1 MKRGLLPPAIHARF
15 RGVTLLLFAA
25 SIAAAAIG
33 IAGSFSGGMSA
44 LALGWALA
52 AGGFGI
58 LMAIRAGVSFVYND
72 GDYVE
77 MWSVLSAFMYTVFA
91 LAGFNWFGFVAAVLV
106 TAAWLIGAAGRRE
119 DERLHRV
126 DMQQRRDALKARG
139 RRGRSGAAQ
148 AGELIEE
155 SSLDLTDRT
164 KRRVTEDAFDD
175 LPVTRRGSAERARII
190 DGNPWGLPPDQK

>member
-25 SIAAAAIG
+25 SIAAACIG
-33 IAGSFSGGMSA
+33 IGGSFSRGISA

-77 MWSVLSAFMYTVFA
+77 MWSVLAAFMYTVFA
-91 LAGFNWFGFVAAVLV
+91 LAGFNWFGLIAAVLV
-106 TAAWLIGAAGRRE
+106 TAGWLIGAAGRRE

-126 DMQQRRDALKARG
+126 DMQQRRDALKAHG
-139 RRGRSGAAQ
+139 RRGRSADQ
-148 AGELIEE
+148 AGELLEE

-164 KRRVTEDAFDD
+164 KRRVTEDAFED
-175 LPVTRRGSAERARII
+175 LPVTRRGSVERARVI
-190 DGNPWGLPPDQK
+190 DGNPWGLPPDKK

>member
-1 MKRGLLPPAIHARF
+1 MKRGLLPSAIHDRF
-15 RGVTLLLFAA
+15 RGVTLLLFTA
-25 SIAAAAIG
+25 SIAAACIG
-33 IAGSFSGGMSA
+33 IGGSFSRGISA

-58 LMAIRAGVSFVYND
+58 LMAIRAGASFVYND

-91 LAGFNWFGFVAAVLV
+91 LAGFNWFGFVAATLV
-106 TAAWLIGAAGRRE
+106 TAGWLIGAAGRRE

-126 DMQQRRDALKARG
+126 DMQQRRDALKAHG
-139 RRGRSGAAQ
+139 RRGRSAAQ
-148 AGELIEE
+148 AGELLEA

-164 KRRVTEDAFDD
+164 KRRVTEDAFED
-175 LPVTRRGSAERARII
+175 LPATRRGSAERARVI
-190 DGNPWGLPPDQK
+190 DGNPWGLPPDKK

>member
-25 SIAAAAIG
+25 SIVAAVVGIG
-33 IAGSFSGGMSA
+33 GSFSRGMSA

-52 AGGFGI
+52 AGGFGV
-58 LMAIRAGVSFVYND
+58 LMTIRAGVSFAYND

-77 MWSVLSAFMYTVFA
+77 MWSVLSAFMFTVFA

-119 DERLHRV
+119 DERLRRV
-126 DMQQRRDALKARG
+126 DMKHRRDALKAHG
-139 RRGRSGAAQ
+139 RRGRTGGQ
-148 AGELIEE
+148 ADGFLEE
-155 SSLDLTDRT
+155 SSLDLADRT
-164 KRRVTEDAFDD
+164 KRRVDEDTLDE
-175 LPVTRRGSAERARII
+175 LPVTRRGSVERARMI